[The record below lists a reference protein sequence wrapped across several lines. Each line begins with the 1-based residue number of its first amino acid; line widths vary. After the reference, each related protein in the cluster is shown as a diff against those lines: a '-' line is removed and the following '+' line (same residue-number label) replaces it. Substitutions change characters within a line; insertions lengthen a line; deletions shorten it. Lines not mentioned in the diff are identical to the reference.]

1 MSFVFYRNFN
11 ENKILNGVYAL
22 NEGLGYSTN
31 SCKHQLGQADEI
43 REKIYE
49 ETLSE
54 LLEVGVAAGLK
65 QHLFKMYLTY
75 LVARSE
81 NAFSVSCERDG
92 EKIDEALRTLA
103 VKDIAQV
110 LDLWHHSPF
119 DIELAKG
126 APTFLDPLYEVFE
139 NAHSAEEIVDYLVG
153 YYKRFGAGI
162 MNGYKAFKWD
172 EKIGLVGI
180 GECDPITFDQLIG
193 CDYQKKALIKNTE
206 AFLQG
211 KEANNVLLFGDRGT
225 GKSSSIKA
233 LLNAYCKEGLRVV
246 ELSKA
251 DFKYFNRILHTLRE
265 RGLKFILFLDDLS
278 FEEFEVEYKYMKA
291 LIEGGIEVRPQN
303 VLICAT
309 SNRRHLVKETWDDRQ
324 GQEINITD
332 TRQEKLSLADRF
344 GLSLTFTSPNQN
356 LYLEMVYAIA
366 KHYKVTLDE
375 NTLREKAI
383 QWELLHGGRS
393 GRTAKQFILSI
404 L

>member
-1 MSFVFYRNFN
+1 MSFVFYRTFN

-22 NEGLGYSTN
+22 SQCIDHE
-31 SCKHQLGQADEI
+31 E
-43 REKIYE
+43 REKLYE
-49 ETLSE
+49 EILSE
-54 LLEVGVAAGLK
+54 LLEVGVNAGLK

-75 LVARSE
+75 LVARDE
-81 NAFSVSCERDG
+81 NAFSVSSEREG
-92 EKIDEALRTLA
+92 TNIDEALRALA
-103 VKDIAQV
+103 IKDIAQV
-110 LDLWHHSPF
+110 LELWHHSPF
-119 DIELAKG
+119 EIELAKG
-126 APTFLDPLYEVFE
+126 APNFLDPLYEVFE
-139 NAHSAEEIVDYLVG
+139 RATCAEEVVDYLVG

-172 EKIGLVGI
+172 ETLGLVGI
-180 GECDPITFDQLIG
+180 GECDPITFEQLIG

-211 KEANNVLLFGDRGT
+211 KEANNALLFGDRGT
-225 GKSSSIKA
+225 GKSSSVKA
-233 LLNAYCKEGLRVV
+233 LLNAYCEEGLRIV

-251 DFKYFNRILHTLRE
+251 DFKYFNRILHTLRA

-291 LIEGGIEVRPQN
+291 LIEGGIEVRPHN
-303 VLICAT
+303 VLIYAT
-309 SNRRHLVKETWDDRQ
+309 SNRRHLIKETWDDRQ

-366 KHYKVTLDE
+366 KHYKIDWDE

-393 GRTAKQFILSI
+393 GRTAKQFVLSI

>member
-1 MSFVFYRNFN
+1 MSFVFYRSFN

-22 NEGLGYSTN
+22 KECITDD
-31 SCKHQLGQADEI
+31 A
-43 REKIYE
+43 REKLYNEI
-49 ETLSE
+49 LSE
-54 LLEVGVAAGLK
+54 LLEVGIKAGLK
-65 QHLFKMYLTY
+65 QDLFRMYLTY
-75 LVARSE
+75 LVARDE
-81 NAFSVSCERDG
+81 NAFSVSCEREG
-92 EKIDEALRTLA
+92 ENVDKALRTLA
-103 VKDIAQV
+103 LEDLKKV
-110 LDLWHHSPF
+110 LELWKESPF
-119 DIELAKG
+119 TVVLEKG
-126 APTFLDPLYEVFE
+126 APNFLNPLYDTLDKAASAQEV
-139 NAHSAEEIVDYLVG
+139 VDYLVG

-172 EKIGLVGI
+172 EKLGLVGI
-180 GECDPITFDQLIG
+180 GECDPITFEQLIG
-193 CDYQKKALIKNTE
+193 CDYQKNALIKNTE

-211 KEANNVLLFGDRGT
+211 KESNNALLFGDRGT
-225 GKSSSIKA
+225 GKSSSVKA
-233 LLNAYCKEGLRVV
+233 TLNAYCEEGLRVV

-291 LIEGGIEVRPQN
+291 LIEGGIEVRPKN
-303 VLICAT
+303 VLIYAT

-324 GQEINITD
+324 GQEINISD